1 MTIDSENILNSILS
15 SLERIDYIKP
25 TEIPN
30 IDLYMDQ
37 VTTFMEEHLQ
47 SSKRYPDDK
56 ILTKTMINNYAKN
69 HLLPAPDKKKYS
81 KEHLLL
87 LIYIYYY
94 KSILSIG
101 DIQSLLEP
109 LTQRYFHK
117 DGEMNMQSIYEEVF
131 SLEKEQVEKMQKEY
145 GHAMNGFLTPLY
157 QKDAFKAGSTDVGDV
172 SWLTPTAQIHVAAWP
187 NGCPGHSWQNV
198 SCDRTEIG
206 HKAAVHAGKVIA
218 ATAID
223 LIEDT
228 SLLDE
233 ARAEFEKRTKDGFVC
248 PIPAD
253 AVPVIPD

>member
-87 LIYIYYY
+87 LIY
-94 KSILSIG
+94 SVHR
-101 DIQSLLEP
+101 
-109 LTQRYFHK
+109 RYPESAGTV
-117 DGEMNMQSIYEEVF
+117 DPAVF
-131 SLEKEQVEKMQKEY
+131 
-145 GHAMNGFLTPLY
+145 P
-157 QKDAFKAGSTDVGDV
+157 
-172 SWLTPTAQIHVAAWP
+172 
-187 NGCPGHSWQNV
+187 
-198 SCDRTEIG
+198 
-206 HKAAVHAGKVIA
+206 
-218 ATAID
+218 
-223 LIEDT
+223 
-228 SLLDE
+228 
-233 ARAEFEKRTKDGFVC
+233 
-248 PIPAD
+248 
-253 AVPVIPD
+253 